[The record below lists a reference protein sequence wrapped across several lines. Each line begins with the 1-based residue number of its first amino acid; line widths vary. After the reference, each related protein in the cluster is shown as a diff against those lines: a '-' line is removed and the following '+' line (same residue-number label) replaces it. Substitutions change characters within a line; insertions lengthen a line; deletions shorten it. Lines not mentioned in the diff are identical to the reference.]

1 MQVRSL
7 EHTWLTS
14 LSTAPSSKVKVLAW
28 NRPSGRVSWEE
39 CPTVALATAIAR
51 RSCSCRLWV
60 PPTTT
65 TFWPGCSIFFTC
77 NINRSYKLQHT
88 QTCSGVAVAGM
99 INIMKSRLLV
109 CIHCLYY
116 HKDESFLWHFSALE
130 VNWLSE
136 QSNTWSTML
145 SMSMLKLLPAMRGLY
160 CRWLRRT
167 IIDTSK
173 RCVTSTVSN
182 LPSEE
187 GQIQECESEPFFSSY
202 IHWWS

>member
-1 MQVRSL
+1 VYHGKNVQLLPWPLPLQDARAHADCGCPPLPPLFDQAAAFSSPAISIEV
-7 EHTWLTS
+7 TS
-14 LSTAPSSKVKVLAW
+14 Y
-28 NRPSGRVSWEE
+28 N
-39 CPTVALATAIAR
+39 
-51 RSCSCRLWV
+51 
-60 PPTTT
+60 
-65 TFWPGCSIFFTC
+65 
-77 NINRSYKLQHT
+77 T

-116 HKDESFLWHFSALE
+116 HKDESFLWHLSTLE

-136 QSNTWSTML
+136 QSNTWSIML
-145 SMSMLKLLPAMRGLY
+145 SMSMLKLLPGMRGLY

-173 RCVTSTVSN
+173 RCATSTVSN
-182 LPSEE
+182 LPAEE

-202 IHWWS
+202 IHTGEANVSVPLLKLQ